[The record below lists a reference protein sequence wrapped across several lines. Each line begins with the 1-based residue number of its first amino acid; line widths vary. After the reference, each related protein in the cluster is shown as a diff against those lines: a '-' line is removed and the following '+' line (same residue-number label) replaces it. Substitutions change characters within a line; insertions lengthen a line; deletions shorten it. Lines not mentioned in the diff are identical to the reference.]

1 MKPEYLRE
9 GGQGMAG
16 PLKLVGLAAVL
27 AATTWILSST
37 LLSVKVPADFP
48 KLPDARAMGPA
59 VRNLLVGADQDAR
72 KHPAAAEAAG
82 KLAMAYHANDYFEQ
96 AAAAYR
102 IAARLAPRDPQWV
115 YCQALLREEQGNE
128 KEQFDL
134 LQQTVTLNPGHVPA
148 LLKLADGF
156 FKQDKLDEAARHYEL
171 AAEASGKDS
180 SLQAAFGLARVAAR
194 RGEWNKVVEYAAPL
208 CRAYPLV
215 RPPYQLLQT
224 AYEALGQPGK
234 AAEVR
239 ETILSGRFTDVPPIK
254 DPVVDRLADLSY
266 SSTRLLKVAGL
277 LSRFGH
283 PDRAVQVA
291 RRAAEANPTD
301 PDIRDFIARTLLT
314 SYPDKPDAIEEALTQ
329 LAECLRLRPDDPVPL
344 WRFSSDFFATPKT
357 PAAVQRLGGLMRP
370 YAGRADAHFYL
381 GLVADAQGEKQEAL
395 SQYQAALKNNPND
408 SNFYY
413 KLGIMLDKA
422 GKFDGAV
429 AYLQKS
435 VELDPS
441 NTIAR
446 FNLGVVLM
454 QQSDYGRGLR
464 ELGEVL
470 RIHPH
475 DADTRFVMGFA
486 YLYTRRIDE
495 AIASFRQGL
504 RFKPDDAEA
513 HYGLGSALAM
523 QRKREDAVAELREAL
538 RLRPNYPEV
547 QELLHQL
554 DR

>member
-1 MKPEYLRE
+1 LK
-9 GGQGMAG
+9 AG
-16 PLKLVGLAAVL
+16 TLKLVGLAAVL
-27 AATTWILSST
+27 AVSTWMLSST
-37 LLSVKVPADFP
+37 LLSLKLPADFP
-48 KLPDARAMGPA
+48 KLPDAQAMGPDL
-59 VRNLLVGADQDAR
+59 RNLLAGADRDAR
-72 KHPAAAEAAG
+72 KHPASAEAAG

-96 AAAAYR
+96 AGAAYR

-134 LQQTVTLNPGHVPA
+134 LQQTVALKPGHVPA

-171 AAEASGKDS
+171 AAKASGKDS
-180 SLQAAFGLARVAAR
+180 SLQAAFGLARIAAR

-208 CRAYPLV
+208 CRSYPLV

-224 AYEALGQPGK
+224 AYEALGQPDK
-234 AAEVR
+234 AAEER
-239 ETILSGRFTDVPPIK
+239 EAILSGKLTDVPPVK
-254 DPVVDRLADLSY
+254 DPAEDRLANLSY

-277 LSRFGH
+277 LSRFGY

-291 RRAAEANPTD
+291 SRAAEANPTD
-301 PDIRDFIARTLLT
+301 PDIRDFIARTLLA

-329 LAECLRLRPDDPVPL
+329 LAECLRLKPDDPVPL
-344 WRFSSDFFATPKT
+344 WRFSNDFFATPKT
-357 PAAVQRLGGLMRP
+357 PAAVQRLSAMIRP

-381 GLVADAQGEKQEAL
+381 GLAADARGDKQEAA
-395 SQYQAALKNNPND
+395 SQYQAALKNDPND
-408 SNFYY
+408 SNLYY
-413 KLGIMLDKA
+413 KLGLMLDKA

-454 QQSDYGRGLR
+454 QQSNYGRGLR

-475 DADTRFVMGFA
+475 DAATHFVVGFA

-495 AIASFRQGL
+495 AVASFRQGL
-504 RFKPDDAEA
+504 RYKPDDAEA
-513 HYGLGSALAM
+513 HYGLGSALSI
-523 QRKREDAVAELREAL
+523 QHKREDAVAELREAL
-538 RLRPNYPEV
+538 RLQPNYPEAR
-547 QELLHQL
+547 QLLREL